1 MSGLFGGKK
10 AKSQGTKA
18 VSALQVQT
26 STFGPVLP
34 LIYGKNRVA
43 GNLGWYGNWVA
54 IAHTEKQSS
63 GGKGGGGSQT
73 STSYT
78 YATGV
83 ILLLGEG
90 PINGVGTVWKDK
102 ELHSLSDLGFTLFNG
117 TTPQSPWTWLTSY
130 NSSQAIAY
138 NGIAYAAASSLQ
150 LGSSTG
156 LPNLNFEVKGLQLYN
171 PGVVDDA
178 LPSDI
183 LTDYLTDTV
192 HGAGFGGYLGSTAQL
207 RAYCLARG
215 LFLSPIEDQQRTAAD
230 FVNDMAKW
238 CNFAPVWSYN
248 QLMLLPYGDTAITGT
263 YGTYTPN
270 VTPIYD
276 LGPNDFLYEDG
287 SECGVELDQKE
298 LEQCHNSVRI
308 EYNDR
313 NNSYNTVS
321 QEAKDQADID
331 ARGPFPMSSIS
342 VNGITSAQV
351 ARDVAQLTLQR
362 DLYIRKQY
370 HFRTDMRYMLLE
382 PMDIVTLTD
391 ANAGLNRELVRIT
404 SVTEQDDY
412 MEFEAEELP
421 IGVAHAPQ
429 YAPQNSGGYSQDFN
443 VFPGSVSPPVI
454 FNAPGMLTPTGFE
467 TWIAVAGASQWWGGC
482 DVYVS
487 EDNTTYQRVGRITGA
502 ARYGALTAAL
512 PSGND
517 PDTVNT
523 ARVSIVRGQLNSGT
537 QADADNWRQLAFV
550 GGTNGGEFIA
560 FQTATLTGTLAYQ
573 LSYLRRGGYGSQPQA
588 HVSNDVFVR
597 IDEAIFRLP
606 YDQGKRGN
614 TVYFKF
620 LSFNVF
626 GGAMESLASVTAYS
640 HVLGASD
647 VLASPKLYDQL
658 AGLYPTASS
667 GSNFVPNP
675 GFELNSINAVQ
686 NLTSIGQPICDAWK
700 IGTND
705 GSLFQFSRQTAHI
718 DIGVASSRI
727 TLAQNVS
734 LAAGQGYGG
743 RLYSAPIYVKSGQ
756 QLSISGDISTN
767 ASASLPAWM
776 TATASIGLFYFDQNN
791 TLIGSSYA
799 PSVTTVT
806 GGFTAVKSGQLTVPS
821 GVSYAVAVCE
831 IVVTNTS
838 GSTGNTGANSYWQ
851 ADFDN
856 LLGQFITAA
865 DQVNYTTGQSVD
877 SLKPAQA
884 GADVTSTQT
893 LVGIVNPQFEQGLT
907 GWTPEADAAN
917 WYAETGTNGPISG
930 TQNYCVHHDSGTTSY
945 LRNAYR
951 CPVSPGQVIKGQ
963 LIVRGLGNPTG
974 TANVRLLWQDA
985 SGADIS
991 SSIGT
996 TLVGNGVKTLTVIG
1010 TAPSNAAFCQINPG
1024 VGFASGTLGYYTFD
1038 NVQWSAQP
1046 ATVDEVPDGS
1056 TYARPRAGQLNNG
1069 VIALLGTGRNPIFNS
1084 TFTANTLA
1092 IAVNT
1097 AVNSG
1102 FNYDG
1107 WNVTGTGTYSTT
1119 IHYNGGV
1126 ATRISTGFAIPNGYA
1141 NGPTI
1146 QSTNFSVVAGANFAF
1161 RTNTSAGVSGTS
1173 APSGVTFNARVLL
1186 QFLNSSGSLVSNTI
1200 YDTPFTSS
1208 FAAGTS
1214 TYTGTVPSGAT
1225 QANVQLSIYTA
1236 NTGSSTTLTGT
1247 NAYVE
1252 AGFWSLEYVQ
1262 QTNLGN
1268 EVGGTLSTQRNLPT
1282 VTFGNYGSGWNGLSF
1297 SYTAT
1302 TTSATISASAATLQ
1316 AGSDTVSYNASS
1328 VSVTGSAGATVK
1340 YYLYYDDPLLSGG
1353 SQTLQAT
1360 TNNITAMAYNGR
1372 LFLGTASVTY
1382 PTSGTGGGSGGG
1394 NCVAVD
1400 SWLPGHGEAGEIA
1413 VGDML
1418 ELVEDA
1424 ATFRRRAGR
1433 VTYAVRKLA
1442 PCVRLITESGIRLD
1456 CSRTAPILCSDESLV
1471 LAPDLLGL
1479 AIPVSDFGDHRHE
1492 RVVAIEDLGER
1503 EVIHITCENSVFL
1516 AGGERGRY
1524 VGHHNLKPG

>member
-43 GNLGWYGNWVA
+43 GNLGWYGNW
-54 IAHTEKQSS
+54 IPTAHTEKQSS
-63 GGKGGGGSQT
+63 GGKGGGGSQS

-78 YATGV
+78 YSTGV
-83 ILLLGEG
+83 IILLGEG

-102 ELHSLSDLGFTLFNG
+102 EQHTLSDLGFTLFTG
-117 TTPQSPWTWLTSY
+117 TTPQSPWTWLSSY

-138 NGIAYAAASSLQ
+138 NGIAYVAASALQ

-156 LPNLNFEVKGLQLYN
+156 LPNLNYEVKGLQLYN

-183 LTDYLTDTV
+183 LTDYLTDPV
-192 HGAGFGGYLGSTAQL
+192 HGAGFSGYLGSTAQL

-215 LFLSPIEDQQRTAAD
+215 LFMSPIEDQQRTASD

-248 QLMLLPYGDTAITGT
+248 QLLLLPYGDTAITGT

-276 LGPNDFLYEDG
+276 LGPDDFLYEEG

-331 ARGPFPMSSIS
+331 ARGPYPMSSIS

-370 HFRTDMRYMLLE
+370 HFRTGMRYMLLE
-382 PMDIVTLTD
+382 PMDVLTLTD

-443 VFPGSVSPPVI
+443 VSPGSVSPPVI
-454 FNAPGMLTPTGFE
+454 FNAPGMLTQGGFE
-467 TWIAVAGASQWWGGC
+467 TWIAVAGIGQFWGGC
-482 DVYVS
+482 DVYAS

-512 PSGND
+512 PLGSD
-517 PDTVNT
+517 PDTTNT
-523 ARVSIVRGQLNSGT
+523 AQVSILRGQLNSGSA
-537 QADADNWRQLAFV
+537 ADADNWRQLAFI
-550 GGTNGGEFIA
+550 GGSSGGEFVA

-573 LSYLRRGGYGSQPQA
+573 LSYLRRGGYGSKSQA

-620 LSFNVF
+620 VSFNVF
-626 GGAMESLASVTAYS
+626 GGAMENLASVTAYS

-647 VLASPKLYDQL
+647 VLAPPKLFDQL
-658 AGLYPTASS
+658 AGLYPAPSS

-675 GFELNSINAVQ
+675 SFELNNINAPSGITLV
-686 NLTSIGQPICDAWK
+686 GQPVCDSWSLYGNSSPALNVSRDTSAPDV
-700 IGTND
+700 GTADMSVAATNLAVPGS
-705 GSLFQFSRQTAHI
+705 GSLSAR
-718 DIGVASSRI
+718 V
-727 TLAQNVS
+727 V
-734 LAAGQGYGG
+734 
-743 RLYSAPIYVKSGQ
+743 SAPIYVKAGQ
-756 QLSISGDISTN
+756 LLTLSGDIRLDQSGAVASGISFFANIGMLFFN
-767 ASASLPAWM
+767 ASGTQVGDQFVGTGSLTTAPGTYQSYSTGQITVPA
-776 TATASIGLFYFDQNN
+776 
-791 TLIGSSYA
+791 GSSYA
-799 PSVTTVT
+799 VVYC
-806 GGFTAVKSGQLTVPS
+806 FL
-821 GVSYAVAVCE
+821 AVA
-831 IVVTNTS
+831 NS
-838 GSTGNTGANSYWQ
+838 NAGSTAMGATIT
-851 ADFDN
+851 ARFDN
-856 LLGQFITAA
+856 FTGTFVTQAN
-865 DQVNYTTGQSVD
+865 QVNYTTGQSVD

-884 GADVTSTQT
+884 GADVTANQT
-893 LVGIVNPQFEQGLT
+893 LVGIVNPGFDLGMQ
-907 GWTPEADAAN
+907 GWTPESDASN
-917 WYAETGTNGPISG
+917 WYAETGTNGPNPGTTTYMVHRGSTTTTYLRNSYRAPVVPGQIIKATCKVKGLSSPTGTPALRLLFQDISG
-930 TQNYCVHHDSGTTSY
+930 TDIATPAS
-945 LRNAYR
+945 
-951 CPVSPGQVIKGQ
+951 PVA
-963 LIVRGLGNPTG
+963 TG
-974 TANVRLLWQDA
+974 T
-985 SGADIS
+985 
-991 SSIGT
+991 
-996 TLVGNGVKTLTVIG
+996 VGNSTSLISVTGI
-1010 TAPSNAAFCQINPG
+1010 APSNAAWAIISPG
-1024 VGFASGTLGYYTFD
+1024 VGTGAGGYYTFD
-1038 NVQWSAQP
+1038 DMAWTYQP
-1046 ATVDEVPDGS
+1046 NTVDEVPDGS
-1056 TYARPRAGQLNNG
+1056 SYGRRVAMSGSAIVVDNANFEAPLDTYGNVPGWSGIGANLSYATGGGVYAGTKSLTVTSTASGGCAQSTSYKCSAGDTIYIKGAILSSTGSLGSLWVYFVGASG
-1069 VIALLGTGRNPIFNS
+1069 VISSGGAASTAYSAWQVVSATLVAPAGTVSMFIRCNQS
-1084 TFTANTLA
+1084 T
-1092 IAVNT
+1092 
-1097 AVNSG
+1097 
-1102 FNYDG
+1102 
-1107 WNVTGTGTYSTT
+1107 
-1119 IHYNGGV
+1119 NGGV
-1126 ATRISTGFAIPNGYA
+1126 SFFDDISVTRAA
-1141 NGPTI
+1141 NLA
-1146 QSTNFSVVAGANFAF
+1146 SEVA
-1161 RTNTSAGVSGTS
+1161 
-1173 APSGVTFNARVLL
+1173 
-1186 QFLNSSGSLVSNTI
+1186 
-1200 YDTPFTSS
+1200 
-1208 FAAGTS
+1208 
-1214 TYTGTVPSGAT
+1214 
-1225 QANVQLSIYTA
+1225 
-1236 NTGSSTTLTGT
+1236 
-1247 NAYVE
+1247 
-1252 AGFWSLEYVQ
+1252 
-1262 QTNLGN
+1262 
-1268 EVGGTLSTQRNLPT
+1268 GTLSTQKNLPT

-1302 TTSATISASAATLQ
+1302 PTSATISVSAATLQ

-1328 VSVTGSAGATVK
+1328 VSVSGSGGTTVK
-1340 YYLYYDDPLLSGG
+1340 YYLYYDDALLAGG

-1394 NCVAVD
+1394 NCVTID
-1400 SWLPGHGEAGEIA
+1400 TWLPGHGFAGDIT
-1413 VGDML
+1413 VGDLL

-1442 PCVRLITESGIRLD
+1442 RCVRIITESGISLD
-1456 CSRTAPILCSDESLV
+1456 CSITAPILCSDEELV
-1471 LAPDLLGL
+1471 LAPDLAGRT
-1479 AIPVSDFGDHRHE
+1479 IPVSDFGDHRHE
-1492 RVVAIEDLGER
+1492 RVVAVEHLGER

-1516 AGGERGRY
+1516 AGRARGRY
-1524 VGHHNLKPG
+1524 IGHHNLKPT